1 MQLMRELLRLIAR
14 FLWQRYASGG
24 ADTAASGSNT
34 EHNHGE
40 AED

>member
-24 ADTAASGSNT
+24 ADAATHGSNA
-34 EHNHGE
+34 EHDHGE